1 MMKEFRFIAM
11 CALLLAVAGVGAQEL
26 TPKSA
31 YALGEACFKQK
42 KYADAIGYYKQ
53 MDKDIDIFAMDKI
66 ARCYYYLDDYNNAA
80 HWYKLVGDNINSENE
95 AYVSPGYLETMA
107 EKGNP
112 KSMAVLAWFLVENY
126 LCYSHFSHSGEFM
139 EEKAKWPAAYLLQ
152 RLEEMG
158 WKDTLTDDRQ
168 GYVDVASL
176 KDRLDRCGYEVVS
189 EPYSPALAKKAKKKD
204 VAAMREL
211 GECMLFGYGCK
222 RSDYSINDLL
232 KQFMRS
238 VEKGDAEALYFY
250 GYTLQFCSTLDLEHQ
265 RSFLCYLEAAK
276 CGHLVSQYLTGRFLL
291 QGIGHQKNSKDG
303 IDWLTL
309 AANGGNLDAMQHL
322 YWCYGAFASR
332 YGLTPDEGKKKFWME
347 KMAEAG
353 VSLYQSLLGE
363 YYYNGKEGYAVD
375 YGKAVQWLTRAA
387 TGNEPSGDA
396 MRLLAQCYMN
406 GRGVARDVQKGKEW
420 LNRAALYRNKD
431 AQKTV
436 QLLKGM

>member
-31 YALGEACFKQK
+31 YALGEACFEQK

-126 LCYSHFSHSGEFM
+126 LCYSHFSHPGEWR
-139 EEKAKWPAAYLLQ
+139 EEEAKWQAAYLLQ
-152 RLEEMG
+152 QLVAMG
-158 WKDTLTDDRQ
+158 WKDTLSDNQ
-168 GYVDVASL
+168 EGYVNVDLL
-176 KDRLDRCGYEVVS
+176 KKRLDSCGYQVAS
-189 EPYSPALAKKAKKKD
+189 EPYSPTLVKKSKKKD
-204 VAAMREL
+204 VVAMREL

-222 RSDYSINDLL
+222 PTVFREIL
-232 KQFMRS
+232 KQLERP
-238 VEKGDAEALYFY
+238 VKKEDAESMYFY
-250 GYTLQFCSTLDLEHQ
+250 GFTLQYQSNLDGNKQ
-265 RSFLCYLEAAK
+265 MAFICYLDAARR
-276 CGHLVSQYLTGRFLL
+276 GHLLSQYMTGMCLL
-291 QGIGHQKNSKDG
+291 EGIGYGKNVKDA

-309 AANGGNLDAMQHL
+309 AANGGNLDAMQQL
-322 YWCYGAFASR
+322 YWCYGVFAEP

-396 MRLLAQCYMN
+396 MKLLAQCYMN